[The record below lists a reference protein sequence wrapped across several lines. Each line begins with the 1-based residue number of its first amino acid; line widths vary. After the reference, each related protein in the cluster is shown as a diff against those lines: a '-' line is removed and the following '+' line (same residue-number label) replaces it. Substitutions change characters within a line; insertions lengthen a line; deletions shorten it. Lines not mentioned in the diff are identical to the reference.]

1 MAAAASR
8 RPPHRLGGGLG
19 LMLPLTLLVVFLL
32 ASTHWLLE
40 PMLRVC
46 APLFSLDW
54 MGWGLG
60 AVVIWLFAGDSSR
73 R

>member
-1 MAAAASR
+1 
-8 RPPHRLGGGLG
+8 
-19 LMLPLTLLVVFLL
+19 MLPLTLLVVFLL

-60 AVVIWLFAGDSSR
+60 AVVIWLFAGDPSR